1 VQAGAAPQQQRGHVG
16 AAQRRRQQRRRRRR
30 AAAMFCA
37 ISGNVPEEPVV
48 SKKSGHV
55 FERRLIDKYVAETGR
70 CPVTQ
75 SELSAD
81 DLLPLASNKTVKPR
95 TAPATSVPGL
105 LGLFHDEWDALM
117 LETHAL
123 RQALHTSRQELSHAL
138 YQHDAAC
145 RVIAR
150 LMRERDE
157 ARGALDN
164 MRCVRLRGPCMGA
177 ARKGALRG
185 RGRGVRGGGPLL
197 STAPAVG
204 VARGAPFRRAG
215 PRPLTSLPP
224 GARGRPALQG
234 DAALGV

>member
-1 VQAGAAPQQQRGHVG
+1 
-16 AAQRRRQQRRRRRR
+16 
-30 AAAMFCA
+30 MFCA

-55 FERRLIDKYVAETGR
+55 FEKRLIDKYVAETGR

-75 SELSAD
+75 AELGPD
-81 DLLPLASNKTVKPR
+81 DLLPLATNKTVKPR
-95 TAPATSVPGL
+95 TTPATSVPGL

-123 RQALHTSRQELSHAL
+123 RQSLHTSRQELSHAL

-157 ARGALDN
+157 ARAALDS
-164 MRCVRLRGPCMGA
+164 MRCGA
-177 ARKGALRG
+177 RA
-185 RGRGVRGGGPLL
+185 GGGC
-197 STAPAVG
+197 
-204 VARGAPFRRAG
+204 R
-215 PRPLTSLPP
+215 
-224 GARGRPALQG
+224 G
-234 DAALGV
+234 DAEGTGGAEATEQRAFRCWPAIARAANSPLSPTHCFPLAPSPT